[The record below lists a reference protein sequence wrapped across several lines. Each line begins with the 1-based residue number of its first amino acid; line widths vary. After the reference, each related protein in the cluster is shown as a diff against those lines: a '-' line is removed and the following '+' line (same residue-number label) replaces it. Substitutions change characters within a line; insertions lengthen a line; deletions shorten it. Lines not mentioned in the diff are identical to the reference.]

1 MTVSS
6 GGARRRLSQVPVAAL
21 AAGAVAVLCGVV
33 APAPQ
38 ARAQATPCAVTEVTV
53 VVAGQGT
60 GCAPAGLDGLTTLRR
75 AGFSVTMVQTQPGFI
90 CRINGTPASDPCV
103 TTPPADSYWAY
114 YHAPLGGTWQYSTLG
129 ASARTAAAGTVEG
142 WAFGDGAR
150 PGSVPTAPRTQVA
163 TTRPSSSST
172 PPRTTTPS
180 GGNQVTRATTRP
192 PAPTAVDA
200 GPPAG
205 PGPGAGFAG
214 APAGPD
220 AGAAASPPD
229 DAGTGAPPVADAGS
243 PAAAGSPA
251 DAGSPAGPAEP
262 ARPGQPAGPDTP
274 VPADLPAAPDAAEVT
289 DESGAPGGD
298 ALAAAPG
305 AGTDTVG
312 QEVLAQNA
320 DGGGISPWPYVG
332 AAGFLAALVAAGAVA
347 ARRSR
352 Q

>member
-1 MTVSS
+1 MSDDGGCAAPTDPADRDEPALRDALPSTANASYDVRDLLAMVVDDGVLYPANEGDLFGGSRGFTVWAPWGLPLYDS
-6 GGARRRLSQVPVAAL
+6 GNTVEHVAAL

-205 PGPGAGFAG
+205 PGRAARARAVQRTGSGGIPG
-214 APAGPD
+214 
-220 AGAAASPPD
+220 
-229 DAGTGAPPVADAGS
+229 
-243 PAAAGSPA
+243 
-251 DAGSPAGPAEP
+251 
-262 ARPGQPAGPDTP
+262 
-274 VPADLPAAPDAAEVT
+274 
-289 DESGAPGGD
+289 SGA
-298 ALAAAPG
+298 
-305 AGTDTVG
+305 
-312 QEVLAQNA
+312 LAQ
-320 DGGGISPWPYVG
+320 SW
-332 AAGFLAALVAAGAVA
+332 
-347 ARRSR
+347 R
-352 Q
+352 